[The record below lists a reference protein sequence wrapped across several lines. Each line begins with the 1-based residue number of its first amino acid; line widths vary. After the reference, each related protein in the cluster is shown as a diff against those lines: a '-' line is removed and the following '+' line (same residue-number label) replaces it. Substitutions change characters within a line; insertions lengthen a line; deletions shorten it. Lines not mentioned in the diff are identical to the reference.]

1 MAIPSYQE
9 ITLPLLRLV
18 QQKKEIRR
26 RDAVTLLLDEFKLD
40 EQERRQTYPK
50 SGNNVFLNHV
60 RWAFAYL
67 KEAQLLE
74 SVERGVYAITPR
86 GEDVLLS
93 PPQQIDVKY
102 LRRFREFDENR
113 GVDSGKRKTS
123 EEPIDDGK
131 ASVRLLHECQEDEEK
146 SSTPE
151 DIIHKALGALE
162 DALAKELLKQVLAQT
177 PEFFENLTVKLLV
190 AMGYGGSVEEA
201 GKVLGKS
208 HDGGVDGVIKQ
219 DELGLSRI
227 YVQAKRY
234 VNSQVGAS
242 AIRDFSGALT
252 AKRASSGVFIT
263 TSTFSQ
269 EAKETAKELQSSQ
282 SIALIDGKELVRL
295 MIRHGLGC
303 REKTLVIKK
312 LDEDFFEEL

>member
-1 MAIPSYQE
+1 MAIPGYQE
-9 ITLPLLRLV
+9 ITLPLLRLM

-26 RDAVTLLLDEFKLD
+26 RDAVALLVDEFKLD

-86 GEDVLLS
+86 GEEVLSS

-113 GVDSGKRKTS
+113 GVNSGKRKTS

-131 ASVRLLHECQEDEEK
+131 ASLRLLHECQEDEEK

-177 PEFFENLTVKLLV
+177 PEFFESLTVKLLV

-219 DELGLSRI
+219 DELGLNCI

-234 VNSQVGAS
+234 DGNAIGAPVINS
-242 AIRDFSGALT
+242 FSGALNRKGAT
-252 AKRASSGVFIT
+252 TGVFVT
-263 TSTFSQ
+263 TSSFTA
-269 EAKETAKELQSSQ
+269 EAVKAAEEMKGQR
-282 SIALIDGKELVRL
+282 IVLIDGHRLVRL
-295 MIRHGLGC
+295 MIRHGVGC
-303 REKTLVIKK
+303 REEETLVIKK